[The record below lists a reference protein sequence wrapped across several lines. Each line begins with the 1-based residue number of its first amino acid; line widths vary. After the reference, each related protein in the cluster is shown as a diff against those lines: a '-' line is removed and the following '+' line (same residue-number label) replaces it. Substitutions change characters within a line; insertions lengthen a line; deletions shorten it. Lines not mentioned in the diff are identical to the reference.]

1 MANRHERVTE
11 LLSSYIDHQLSTDE
25 QARVEAHLATCAAC
39 RRELQQ
45 WQRLV
50 ALLRACPQVRPPR
63 AFALS
68 LDVVASQ
75 GLILRLA
82 RFAPAVTAL
91 AAVLLAALLFAD
103 VRTLSQRSM
112 PPASR
117 PSLSVPS
124 TALAVAIAA
133 TPPPAAA
140 APAASVAAP
149 AMPTPAA
156 TEAVAREAVATA
168 EPEERALAAPMAPA
182 TETPA
187 ADIAPAGGASPTQAV
202 GELVAESE
210 ASEELAD
217 SQQKSLETTRTNATE
232 APATPSPT
240 PAEVAA
246 LIDEEAQGTAAAP
259 ATPEAA
265 RRLEEDT
272 AVPEPQGEQGST
284 DSGLMLLRMAEALV
298 ALVLL
303 TALAL
308 WLWRLLRPA
317 RL

>member
-156 TEAVAREAVATA
+156 TEAVAREDVGSRGVAEFAPVNHLNCSRLSWGKGGNGCGAYGGQEILGGLGFTTGLC
-168 EPEERALAAPMAPA
+168 ELRMLDRSQWLLSKHSLRFRGIWWQGWVSYRPRALLAQESLIPIDRRAGIGANNFTTA
-182 TETPA
+182 TNDLDRFWGGFEFKEVGVE
-187 ADIAPAGGASPTQAV
+187 IA
-202 GELVAESE
+202 ELD
-210 ASEELAD
+210 LH
-217 SQQKSLETTRTNATE
+217 K
-232 APATPSPT
+232 
-240 PAEVAA
+240 
-246 LIDEEAQGTAAAP
+246 GC
-259 ATPEAA
+259 
-265 RRLEEDT
+265 
-272 AVPEPQGEQGST
+272 
-284 DSGLMLLRMAEALV
+284 
-298 ALVLL
+298 
-303 TALAL
+303 
-308 WLWRLLRPA
+308 
-317 RL
+317 